1 MGLLQIKEMLRGAS
15 IQKKLIII
23 NLSVTTVALLFAVI
37 MAVAGEYIS
46 KRDFIMESLQVQA
59 KMVASN
65 TAAAIVFN
73 NKKQAQETLLAFAAS
88 SYVHTAI
95 IYDEAGEIFAGYVK
109 NKSGEGEADTAAAS
123 VRDDKTGIRDETRKG
138 LLEDSIILND
148 KIHIRQKINFENKA
162 IGSLFIQA
170 DISSLYADILNYL
183 VYTSSVAFLG
193 LALASLLL
201 LKLRKSITS
210 PLQQLTRLMNS
221 VIQKNDYSLRANN
234 NSNDEIG
241 VLSQGFNKMLAQIQV
256 NDEKLAFELSERNR
270 AEKHLDKLAYYD
282 VTTDLPNRHFFHK
295 QLDLSVERAI
305 TSKQKMVLLFLD
317 LDNFK
322 IVNDTAGHK
331 TGDLLLKQASS
342 RLSNVIRQNDYI
354 CRIGGDEFAII
365 IENIDGI
372 DDVTIVTKK
381 CIDALSNPFV
391 FEGNKFFIGVSIGV
405 SICPDD
411 TITANELL
419 VNADMAMYEAKIRG
433 KNNFQFFD
441 YEMNIVHSLKYQL
454 ESDLRHAIQKNQ
466 LELYYQPLVNA
477 NNGLL
482 TGVEALMRWHHPEKG
497 TILPN
502 DFIPIA
508 EETGLILQLGKWL
521 IEVACQQGK
530 QLVDAGLEDIIIAI
544 NVSGIQIR
552 EHGFIDDVTDAL
564 KVSGLPPEILEIE
577 LTESTLMDD
586 SELIIQKVNELKKLG
601 IHISIDDFGTGFSS
615 MNYLK
620 SFPISKLKIDQSFVS
635 GLPKNNEDIAIV
647 RAIIAMAHG
656 LGIEVI
662 AEGVENMEQAA
673 MLSEYDCDMFQGYYY
688 AKPMPFNE
696 MLELDNPQI
705 KIKKKLQLI
714 KGS

>member
-201 LKLRKSITS
+201 LKLRKSITG

-391 FEGNKFFIGVSIGV
+391 FDGNKFFIGVSIGV

-508 EETGLILQLGKWL
+508 EETGLILPLGKWL

-656 LGIEVI
+656 LGIDVI

>member
-391 FEGNKFFIGVSIGV
+391 FDGNKFFIGVSIGV

-441 YEMNIVHSLKYQL
+441 YEMNIVHSIKYQL

-508 EETGLILQLGKWL
+508 EETGLILPLGKWL

-552 EHGFIDDVTDAL
+552 EHGFIDDITDAL

>member
-201 LKLRKSITS
+201 LKLRKSITG

-256 NDEKLAFELSERNR
+256 NDEKFAFELSERNR

-391 FEGNKFFIGVSIGV
+391 FDGNKFFIGVSIGV

-508 EETGLILQLGKWL
+508 EETGLILPLGKWL

-656 LGIEVI
+656 LGIDVI